1 VTLSS
6 DNQDQSRVDPAP
18 LAGSARRNARSSDLV
33 LSNDQW
39 CFVCGSDNPVG
50 LHTVWRFEEGLAR
63 ARFQPQRCH
72 QGWSGVVHGGILASL
87 LDEAMAQRLRF
98 AGIHAV
104 TAGLS
109 IRYRKP
115 VAIGGVFTIEARIVS
130 ERSRVV
136 ELASWVRAEDGACLA
151 EAEGT
156 CVRMKTGK

>member
-1 VTLSS
+1 VALSS
-6 DNQDQSRVDPAP
+6 ENQDQSRRNPAP
-18 LAGSARRNARSSDLV
+18 LPGSARRIARSSDLV

-39 CFVCGSDNPVG
+39 CFVCGSENPIG
-50 LHTVWRFEEGLAR
+50 LHTVWCFEEGVAR

-109 IRYRKP
+109 IRYRRP
-115 VAIGGVFTIEARIVS
+115 APTSGVLAVEARIAS

-136 ELASWVRAEDGACLA
+136 ELAAWVRAEDGACLA
-151 EAEGT
+151 EAEGM
-156 CVRMKTGK
+156 CVRMKSE